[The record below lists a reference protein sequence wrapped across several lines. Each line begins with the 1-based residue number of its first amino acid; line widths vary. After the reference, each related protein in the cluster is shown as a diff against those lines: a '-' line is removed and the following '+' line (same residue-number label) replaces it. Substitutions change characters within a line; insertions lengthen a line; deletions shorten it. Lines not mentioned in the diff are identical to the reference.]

1 MSRRVTR
8 NNELTTTP
16 TKANGA
22 FQAMQLVI
30 DFNCASDETQEKS
43 SSVGVPPKGGTPYE
57 ALLVH
62 RRASSCYVQAKT
74 RQPESLDL
82 VKRDARMA
90 ALQTLMEPIK
100 GKTRKLYV
108 FDREMMLLDKAGA
121 GGVPIQEVDDATA
134 AHYFLEW
141 LHGQRTTESRC
152 ATSDSEDNKKA
163 KFI

>member
-1 MSRRVTR
+1 MKKAPM
-8 NNELTTTP
+8 TP

-30 DFNCASDETQEKS
+30 DFNCASDTTQEES
-43 SSVGVPPKGGTPYE
+43 SSLGVPPKSGTPYE

-62 RRASSCYVQAKT
+62 RRVSARCVQAKT
-74 RQPESLDL
+74 RQPEYFDL
-82 VKRDARMA
+82 VKCDARMA

-121 GGVPIQEVDDATA
+121 GGVPIQEMDDATA
-134 AHYFLEW
+134 AHYFLQW
-141 LHGQRTTESRC
+141 LHAQRGVAELRKS
-152 ATSDSEDNKKA
+152 NKTRHRTGASLKGGE
-163 KFI
+163 